1 LRYKSA
7 ADKIYFESDV
17 QEDRL
22 FGEKLGKMEKLEWK
36 NCGKILVDTGA
47 WLDFSKISF

>member
-22 FGEKLGKMEKLEWK
+22 FGEKLGKMEKLE
-36 NCGKILVDTGA
+36 KIVEKFWSTLGPG
-47 WLDFSKISF
+47 LISRK